1 MSSSICSRFDFGFSS
16 EDDDKLMKKP
26 KHVEPEEKPKSK
38 REQIEEDIGPKYRY
52 IHDIGAGAFGKVV
65 KVQRLYTEQEQK
77 EREEAW
83 YKAEQ
88 QRLAKNQKQQNQQNQ
103 NGNGN
108 WNGGDAADQQQQKQ
122 KQRQQQHAESALN
135 EHHVRDPRKPEFY
148 AIKIVDKIFSSKAKA
163 KRFLREIR
171 TLRLLSEHQSIIG
184 LVDIVTPSKPKTFTK
199 LSVVFEAMP
208 TDLKRIFR
216 SKQYFSSLHIEYI
229 LYQILLGL
237 HFVHSAGIVH
247 RDLKPENIVIDEE
260 CTIRIIDFGLARG
273 VKENFDFK
281 DKDIELEPESKF
293 LLGME
298 QDIDPKEFEEHLAA
312 TEMVDAVSLGDGDAM
327 DKDKEE
333 NGNEKG
339 NGNGNEEED
348 DEKKEDEVAAT
359 KKKLKI
365 QNKLTKH
372 VVTRWY
378 RCPEVILLQQDRD
391 YIFGVDTWSV
401 GCIFAELL
409 QMHQE
414 TCPHYKDRKVLFPG
428 RSCFPFSTKD
438 PFDYQHR
445 TDQLRVVFNE
455 IGTPS
460 KEEIARF
467 KDKNVQIY
475 LSNMTPSKPRDLSA
489 RFPGTNKHGVKLL
502 ADMLRFDVTK
512 RITIA
517 EALKSPYFEN
527 VRDEAAE
534 TRHTKEE
541 QFEFEDNDVE
551 IAKLRGLILEEILL
565 YNPQWKKELK
575 RQLKEKR
582 QHLMDL
588 QQGAHSQLGTK

>member
-108 WNGGDAADQQQQKQ
+108 GNGGDAADQQQQKQ

-237 HFVHSAGIVH
+237 LFVHSAGIVH

-260 CTIRIIDFGLARG
+260 CRIRIIDFGLARG
-273 VKENFDFK
+273 VKENLDYK
-281 DKDIELEPESKF
+281 EKDIELEPESKY
-293 LLGME
+293 LLGMD
-298 QDIDPKEFEEHLAA
+298 QDFDPKEFEEHLAA
-312 TEMVDAVSLGDGDAM
+312 TEMVDAVSLNEDGDAKE
-327 DKDKEE
+327 DGDNGVDKESE
-333 NGNEKG
+333 KDDKPLLNEH
-339 NGNGNEEED
+339 E
-348 DEKKEDEVAAT
+348 DEKAEAANAANAD
-359 KKKLKI
+359 KKK
-365 QNKLTKH
+365 
-372 VVTRWY
+372 
-378 RCPEVILLQQDRD
+378 
-391 YIFGVDTWSV
+391 
-401 GCIFAELL
+401 
-409 QMHQE
+409 
-414 TCPHYKDRKVLFPG
+414 KV
-428 RSCFPFSTKD
+428 
-438 PFDYQHR
+438 
-445 TDQLRVVFNE
+445 
-455 IGTPS
+455 
-460 KEEIARF
+460 
-467 KDKNVQIY
+467 
-475 LSNMTPSKPRDLSA
+475 
-489 RFPGTNKHGVKLL
+489 
-502 ADMLRFDVTK
+502 
-512 RITIA
+512 
-517 EALKSPYFEN
+517 
-527 VRDEAAE
+527 
-534 TRHTKEE
+534 
-541 QFEFEDNDVE
+541 
-551 IAKLRGLILEEILL
+551 
-565 YNPQWKKELK
+565 
-575 RQLKEKR
+575 
-582 QHLMDL
+582 
-588 QQGAHSQLGTK
+588 

>member
-77 EREEAW
+77 EQEEAW

-108 WNGGDAADQQQQKQ
+108 GNGGDAADQQQQKQ

-135 EHHVRDPRKPEFY
+135 EPHVRDPRKPEFY

-247 RDLKPENIVIDEE
+247 RDLKPEHILIDKE
-260 CTIRIIDFGLARG
+260 CTVRISHFGLARG
-273 VKENFDFK
+273 VKENLYYKKCDVQQSAVSMVEFDMAT
-281 DKDIELEPESKF
+281 IS
-293 LLGME
+293 
-298 QDIDPKEFEEHLAA
+298 DIDH
-312 TEMVDAVSLGDGDAM
+312 
-327 DKDKEE
+327 
-333 NGNEKG
+333 N
-339 NGNGNEEED
+339 
-348 DEKKEDEVAAT
+348 
-359 KKKLKI
+359 
-365 QNKLTKH
+365 QN
-372 VVTRWY
+372 
-378 RCPEVILLQQDRD
+378 
-391 YIFGVDTWSV
+391 
-401 GCIFAELL
+401 
-409 QMHQE
+409 
-414 TCPHYKDRKVLFPG
+414 
-428 RSCFPFSTKD
+428 
-438 PFDYQHR
+438 
-445 TDQLRVVFNE
+445 
-455 IGTPS
+455 
-460 KEEIARF
+460 
-467 KDKNVQIY
+467 
-475 LSNMTPSKPRDLSA
+475 
-489 RFPGTNKHGVKLL
+489 
-502 ADMLRFDVTK
+502 
-512 RITIA
+512 
-517 EALKSPYFEN
+517 
-527 VRDEAAE
+527 
-534 TRHTKEE
+534 
-541 QFEFEDNDVE
+541 
-551 IAKLRGLILEEILL
+551 
-565 YNPQWKKELK
+565 
-575 RQLKEKR
+575 
-582 QHLMDL
+582 
-588 QQGAHSQLGTK
+588 

>member
-88 QRLAKNQKQQNQQNQ
+88 QR
-103 NGNGN
+103 
-108 WNGGDAADQQQQKQ
+108 
-122 KQRQQQHAESALN
+122 EPELN
-135 EHHVRDPRKPEFY
+135 EHHLPDPRKPEFY

-237 HFVHSAGIVH
+237 QFVHSAGIVH
-247 RDLKPENIVIDEE
+247 RDLKPENIIIDEE

-273 VKENFDFK
+273 VKENLDSK
-281 DKDIELEPESKF
+281 EEDIKLGSESKF
-293 LLGME
+293 LL
-298 QDIDPKEFEEHLAA
+298 DIEDDQEEPDAEALAA
-312 TEMVDAVSLGDGDAM
+312 LEL
-327 DKDKEE
+327 
-333 NGNEKG
+333 
-339 NGNGNEEED
+339 
-348 DEKKEDEVAAT
+348 DEKEDPSEQEQERQ
-359 KKKLKI
+359 KKLQKA
-365 QNKLTKH
+365 NKLTKH

-378 RCPEVILLQQDRD
+378 RSPEVILLQQERD
-391 YIFGVDTWSV
+391 YVYGVDVWSI

-409 QMHQE
+409 QMHSKNQSN
-414 TCPHYKDRKVLFPG
+414 YKNRKVLFPG

-445 TDQLRVVFNE
+445 SDQLRE
-455 IGTPS
+455 
-460 KEEIARF
+460 
-467 KDKNVQIY
+467 
-475 LSNMTPSKPRDLSA
+475 
-489 RFPGTNKHGVKLL
+489 
-502 ADMLRFDVTK
+502 
-512 RITIA
+512 
-517 EALKSPYFEN
+517 
-527 VRDEAAE
+527 
-534 TRHTKEE
+534 
-541 QFEFEDNDVE
+541 
-551 IAKLRGLILEEILL
+551 
-565 YNPQWKKELK
+565 
-575 RQLKEKR
+575 
-582 QHLMDL
+582 
-588 QQGAHSQLGTK
+588 

>member
-1 MSSSICSRFDFGFSS
+1 MKTIMTPNP
-16 EDDDKLMKKP
+16 EDDDVLVKKSVP
-26 KHVEPEEKPKSK
+26 KHVEPDEQKPKTK
-38 REQIEEDIGPKYRY
+38 KEIIEEDIGPKYRY

-83 YKAEQ
+83 RNANIKSQE
-88 QRLAKNQKQQNQQNQ
+88 
-103 NGNGN
+103 
-108 WNGGDAADQQQQKQ
+108 QQQK
-122 KQRQQQHAESALN
+122 RQQNGDN
-135 EHHVRDPRKPEFY
+135 EQQPHHRNVPNPKKPEFF
-148 AIKIVDKIFSSKAKA
+148 AVKIVDKIFSSKAKA
-163 KRFLREIR
+163 KRFLREVR
-171 TLRLLSEHQSIIG
+171 TLRLLSSHQSIVE
-184 LVDIVTPSKPKTFTK
+184 LVDIVTPTKPKSFNK

-273 VKENFDFK
+273 VKENFDYK
-281 DKDIELEPESKF
+281 EKDIKLGAESKF
-293 LLGME
+293 LLDME
-298 QDIDPKEFEEHLAA
+298 QDIDPEEFEQYLAA
-312 TEMVDAVSLGDGDAM
+312 REMVDAVDVGKVEDEDNGTEKQKEKEKE
-327 DKDKEE
+327 DKPLL
-333 NGNEKG
+333 NED
-339 NGNGNEEED
+339 E
-348 DEKKEDEVAAT
+348 DEKAEAENAAT

-378 RCPEVILLQQDRD
+378 RSPEVILLQQDRD
-391 YIFGVDTWSV
+391 YVYGVDTWSL

-409 QMHQE
+409 QMHQKN
-414 TCPHYKDRKVLFPG
+414 CPNYKDRKVLFPG

-445 TDQLRVVFNE
+445 TDQLRVVFNV

-460 KEEIARF
+460 DTEITRF

-475 LSNMTPSKPRDLSA
+475 LSNMQPSKPRDL
-489 RFPGTNKHGVKLL
+489 RYQFPGTNEHGVKLL

-517 EALKSPYFEN
+517 DALKSPYFEN

-534 TRHTKEE
+534 MRHKKVES
-541 QFEFEDNDVE
+541 FEFEDIDVD
-551 IAKLRGLILEEILL
+551 IDKLRGLILEEILL
-565 YNPQWKKELK
+565 FNPQWKKQLK
-575 RQLKEKR
+575 RKLKEKQ
-582 QHLMDL
+582 QHLKDL
-588 QQGAHSQLGTK
+588 QQGAHAEQGPK

>member
-77 EREEAW
+77 EQEEAW

-108 WNGGDAADQQQQKQ
+108 GNGGDAADQQQQKQ

-148 AIKIVDKIFSSKAKA
+148 AIKIVDKIFTSKAKA
-163 KRFLREIR
+163 KRFPREIR

-184 LVDIVTPSKPKTFTK
+184 LVDIVTPPKPKTFTK

-247 RDLKPENIVIDEE
+247 RDLKPENIVVDEE

-273 VKENFDFK
+273 VKENFD
-281 DKDIELEPESKF
+281 DKGIELGAESKF
-293 LLGME
+293 LLDME
-298 QDIDPKEFEEHLAA
+298 QDIDPKEFEEHLSA
-312 TEMVDAVSLGDGDAM
+312 TEMVDAVSVGDHHKADDDDDGDGD
-327 DKDKEE
+327 
-333 NGNEKG
+333 GG
-339 NGNGNEEED
+339 NGNGDEEED
-348 DEKKEDEVAAT
+348 EKEEVDDVAAT
-359 KKKLKI
+359 AKKLKI

-378 RCPEVILLQQDRD
+378 RSPEVILLQQDRD
-391 YIFGVDTWSV
+391 YVYGVDTWSL

-409 QMHQE
+409 QMHQLN
-414 TCPHYKDRKVLFPG
+414 CPNYKDRKVLFPG

-445 TDQLRVVFNE
+445 TDQLRVVFNV

-467 KDKNVQIY
+467 KDRNVQIY
-475 LSNMTPSKPRDLSA
+475 LSNMTPSKPRDLKHQ
-489 RFPGTNKHGVKLL
+489 FPGTNDHGVKLL
-502 ADMLRFDVTK
+502 ANMLRFDVTK

-517 EALKSPYFEN
+517 EALKSPYFDN
-527 VRDEAAE
+527 VRDESAE

-541 QFEFEDNDVE
+541 SFEFEDIDLE
-551 IAKLRGLILEEILL
+551 IEKLRGLILEEILL